1 MRVWQPVI
9 VSNEAHDR
17 FNTAGTVDET
27 NHQTHPND
35 VVVKFDADGSRVSMA
50 ISDLRALV

>member
-27 NHQTHPND
+27 NHETHPD
-35 VVVKFDADGSRVSMA
+35 SVVVKFDADGSRVSMA
-50 ISDLRALV
+50 IADLKDLV